1 MTLYELVL
9 LLNGYL
15 VANVEI
21 SFTSLINTLNGM
33 YDVVSYDVEN
43 NLEVESIYNPWEHE
57 PLVKGAIIRTITVCS
72 NTEHNYI
79 IKMKGNS
86 ILSVERVMNISYMA
100 NSYEVNIVGENA
112 LDPYLRMDLNLL

>member
-15 VANVEI
+15 VANVEL
-21 SFTSLINTLNGM
+21 SFTSLINTLDGM
-33 YDVVSYDVEN
+33 YNVVSYDVEN
-43 NLEVESIYNPWEHE
+43 NLEIDSIYNPWEHE
-57 PLVKGAIIRTITVCS
+57 PLVKGAIIRTITVYS

-86 ILSVERVMNISYMA
+86 ILSVERVMNLTYMA
-100 NSYEVNIVGENA
+100 DSYEVNIVEEDA